1 MCILVDPVRRDMAA
15 SAALAKLD
23 SRVAAVE
30 VIAQNVETATADHS
44 TTIQQLAKVAKMLQ
58 ECVRHLLHYSL

>member
-1 MCILVDPVRRDMAA
+1 MDA

-30 VIAQNVETATADHS
+30 VMAESVEAATADHPN
-44 TTIQQLAKVAKMLQ
+44 TIQQLAKVAKMLQ
-58 ECVRHLLHYSL
+58 E

>member
-1 MCILVDPVRRDMAA
+1 MAA

-30 VIAQNVETATADHS
+30 VIAQNVETATADHP